1 MLKIYYHDAKATTS
15 SISSR
20 RQRDNLARIT
30 VSEGQFRWSDCKV
43 SSYDVWTDLR
53 FIVLEP
59 SIKWWIIKIR
69 STIILCDSAVKEQ
82 TKLKFLLVINYVILT
97 LCIHERYSPRL
108 PLWRRYIQKVR
119 HCRGVKTVVSK
130 LLRAIAYLQMTRNKA
145 GIIVLVS
152 VSCAPS
158 DVSNIVCWLLTV
170 QILRSAAS
178 KFISVSLRQA
188 GS

>member
-1 MLKIYYHDAKATTS
+1 MLKIYYHAAKATTS

-108 PLWRRYIQKVR
+108 PLWRRYIQKCVIAA
-119 HCRGVKTVVSK
+119 VS
-130 LLRAIAYLQMTRNKA
+130 RRSWAIAYLQMTRNKA

-178 KFISVSLRQA
+178 KIISVSLCQT